1 MVDLEMKRL
10 PQLIDWRRR
19 KRYLLAQFL
28 PQRTYKYI
36 RAVMKITYKS
46 YREGLEKTIA
56 NFLKAK
62 TMTHAAREPDAKL
75 QH

>member
-1 MVDLEMKRL
+1 
-10 PQLIDWRRR
+10 
-19 KRYLLAQFL
+19 
-28 PQRTYKYI
+28 
-36 RAVMKITYKS
+36 MKITYKS

>member
-1 MVDLEMKRL
+1 
-10 PQLIDWRRR
+10 
-19 KRYLLAQFL
+19 
-28 PQRTYKYI
+28 
-36 RAVMKITYKS
+36 MKIMDKS
-46 YREGLEKTIA
+46 YCEGLEKTIA

>member
-1 MVDLEMKRL
+1 
-10 PQLIDWRRR
+10 
-19 KRYLLAQFL
+19 
-28 PQRTYKYI
+28 
-36 RAVMKITYKS
+36 MKITYKS

-62 TMTHAAREPDAKL
+62 TMTHAAREPEAKL